1 MKIAKEIKDLI
12 KLVDHQNISITIGN
26 FDGVHLGHQSFL
38 SEIKSISDEKNAKFV
53 VITFIPHP
61 NQALKGM
68 SGFLINTYEERRA
81 LLEKA
86 GVDFLLEV
94 DFTRDFSSLTP
105 LQFVEN
111 YIGKSVTEFISDAGL
126 LDKDDFIESV
136 IDSDGWG
143 TLLNS
148 YDGTEEEE
156 RVNGVSYYI
165 FFDDTFNG
173 F

>member
-1 MKIAKEIKDLI
+1 MREDLKTMDDESDEYSELEELIDEAETEINEAESEIEEIKENPEGEYDED
-12 KLVDHQNISITIGN
+12 KLSDALDNIVSEYEDSI
-26 FDGVHLGHQSFL
+26 
-38 SEIKSISDEKNAKFV
+38 E
-53 VITFIPHP
+53 
-61 NQALKGM
+61 
-68 SGFLINTYEERRA
+68 
-81 LLEKA
+81 
-86 GVDFLLEV
+86 
-94 DFTRDFSSLTP
+94 
-105 LQFVEN
+105 QFVEN
-111 YIGKSVTEFISDAGL
+111 YIGKSVTEFIYDAGL

-156 RVNGVSYYI
+156 RVNGVSYHI